1 MKIKVFVDTN
11 ILIYLQEGLDK
22 SKHEIAVSLFEK
34 LADENVIALSTQVL
48 QEFYVAM
55 TKKLGHDPVAIK
67 RILQLFE
74 KFEINTIQVDT
85 IQEAIDISILN
96 KLSYWESLIIASAIE
111 SKCKF
116 IYTEDLNH
124 GQVIKGVKIVNP
136 FM

>member
-55 TKKLGHDPVAIK
+55 TKKLGQDPVAIK

-74 KFEINTIQVDT
+74 KFEINTIQVDA

-96 KLSYWESLIIASAIE
+96 KLSYWDSLIIASAIE